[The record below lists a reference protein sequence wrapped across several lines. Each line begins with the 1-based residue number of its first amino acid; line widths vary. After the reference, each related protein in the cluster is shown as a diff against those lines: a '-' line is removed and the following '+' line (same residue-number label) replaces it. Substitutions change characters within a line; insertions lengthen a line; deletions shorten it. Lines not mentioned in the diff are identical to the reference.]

1 MYKVEECSSD
11 LMIIAGVT
19 RQSQQQDSA
28 EGDLY
33 VFYI

>member
-11 LMIIAGVT
+11 LMIIARVT
-19 RQSQQQDSA
+19 LQSQQQDSA

-33 VFYI
+33 VFYF